1 MSELVADSSVN
12 ENTKPTVSDASDPAA
27 DANALQSRKSKSK
40 VKQLS
45 VNVHAEEVDDYQ
57 KPQLSPRWLAPNHVK
72 TAALLQLYASVHLE
86 KKKNDSL
93 FFKQTSSTRGGLEF
107 IKTSIREPLHFQALG
122 GGLVKKGASNNKTL
136 EGLRAAALENF
147 RYIMFYMKDLSAKE
161 AELGLAAQHM
171 TDEVCRGKISQ
182 AGLTRPE
189 LRDEVFVQLIK
200 QTNENPSESSA
211 VRGWQLVAS
220 CTSVYK
226 PSEELFPA
234 FFRYVHDHCFAGGK
248 IGALAAFA
256 LRQLMKPMS
265 YIATPSA
272 RHQRGSISNQTLE
285 KLEQGMFFALL
296 HSARP
301 ASVRC

>member
-1 MSELVADSSVN
+1 MKF
-12 ENTKPTVSDASDPAA
+12 T
-27 DANALQSRKSKSK
+27 
-40 VKQLS
+40 
-45 VNVHAEEVDDYQ
+45 
-57 KPQLSPRWLAPNHVK
+57 
-72 TAALLQLYASVHLE
+72 
-86 KKKNDSL
+86 
-93 FFKQTSSTRGGLEF
+93 
-107 IKTSIREPLHFQALG
+107 KTSIREPLHFQALG

-161 AELGLAAQHM
+161 AELGVAAQHM
-171 TDEVCRGKISQ
+171 NDEVCRSKISQ

-200 QTNENPSESSA
+200 QTNENPSEASA

-285 KLEQGMFFALL
+285 KLEQDVLCTSPFGAP
-296 HSARP
+296 SIKCRVEA
-301 ASVRC
+301 

>member
-93 FFKQTSSTRGGLEF
+93 FFSKQASSTRGGLKF
-107 IKTSIREPLHFQALG
+107 TKTSIREPLHFQALG

-136 EGLRAAALENF
+136 EGLRAAALESF

-171 TDEVCRGKISQ
+171 TDEVCRSKISQ
-182 AGLTRPE
+182 AGLTSTCRSPE
-189 LRDEVFVQLIK
+189 PATRSRAP
-200 QTNENPSESSA
+200 TSTSRCPS
-211 VRGWQLVAS
+211 
-220 CTSVYK
+220 
-226 PSEELFPA
+226 
-234 FFRYVHDHCFAGGK
+234 
-248 IGALAAFA
+248 
-256 LRQLMKPMS
+256 
-265 YIATPSA
+265 
-272 RHQRGSISNQTLE
+272 
-285 KLEQGMFFALL
+285 
-296 HSARP
+296 RP
-301 ASVRC
+301 ASSRSSHRRARADRSSASSTWSRPRS